1 MDRIKKIWEGVVLF
15 FNTTKLGHFI
25 KTSFISFT
33 GIFFGILFASP
44 IINELF
50 KTNFPTI
57 QQLTD
62 VWPVVIDAFYRSIW
76 AFLMVQIGVYKYSS
90 SSVEANKS
98 NIIPSKQGTVL
109 NGGK

>member
-1 MDRIKKIWEGVVLF
+1 MKRIIEKIKLF
-15 FNTTKLGHFI
+15 FSTTKLGHFI
-25 KTSFISFT
+25 KASLVSFT

-62 VWPVVIDAFYRSIW
+62 IWPVVIDAFYRSIW

-90 SSVEANKS
+90 SAVEVNKS
-98 NIIPSKQGTVL
+98 NIIPDKNV
-109 NGGK
+109 K

>member
-1 MDRIKKIWEGVVLF
+1 MEKLKKVWDGVVLF

-25 KTSFISFT
+25 KSSVLSFT

-50 KTNFPTI
+50 NTSFPTI

-76 AFLMVQIGVYKYSS
+76 AFIMVQIGVYKYSS
-90 SSVEANKS
+90 SAVEVNKP
-98 NIIPSKQGTVL
+98 IVKIDK
-109 NGGK
+109 K